1 MEKKI
6 GVFAGTFDP
15 ITIGHEEVIKKAS
28 ELFDSLVVAICINEE
43 KHTMFGV
50 ETRLEMV
57 KTICKKYKN
66 CSAVYHEGMLVD
78 LMKEIGAKYY
88 IRGVRNIADFE
99 YESKMH
105 FFNKKLYKDL
115 ITIFIPCDEELSSV
129 SSTNVRDAI
138 KNGGDLKEFLPLEVL
153 EIIKDKL

>member
-15 ITIGHEEVIKKAS
+15 ITIGHEEIIKKGS

-43 KHTMFGV
+43 KSTMFGV

-66 CSAVYHEGMLVD
+66 CNVVYHSGMLVD

-105 FFNKKLYKDL
+105 FFNKK
-115 ITIFIPCDEELSSV
+115 SV
-129 SSTNVRDAI
+129 I
-138 KNGGDLKEFLPLEVL
+138 LG
-153 EIIKDKL
+153 